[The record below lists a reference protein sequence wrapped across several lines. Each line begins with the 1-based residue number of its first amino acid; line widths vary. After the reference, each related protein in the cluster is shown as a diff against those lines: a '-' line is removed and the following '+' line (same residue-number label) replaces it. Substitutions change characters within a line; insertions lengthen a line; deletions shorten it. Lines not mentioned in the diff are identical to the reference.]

1 MSACLD
7 ITSRHTLSASLVNTA
22 VRGCNEEQRTVGMR
36 GGAEE
41 DGGRRV
47 GVGRGGGEGT
57 FICLIVHFR
66 PPELGKRAL

>member
-41 DGGRRV
+41 DGGM
-47 GVGRGGGEGT
+47 GQGGGEGT
-57 FICLIVHFR
+57 FICLIVSFR